1 MAVGSG
7 DDSDHVDMADAALG
21 PEATVL
27 EAELR
32 DAVRDAVAA
41 LPDRLRWAVV
51 GHFGDGR
58 EMKSLA
64 EDLGVTPS
72 RVSQLCSEAVSLLR
86 EGIAVRLDPSSAAI
100 CRPAGG
106 PAGRRRAAYVA
117 AMAQRSGRGP
127 DDDGPQPAAA

>member
-1 MAVGSG
+1 MAAGSG
-7 DDSDHVDMADAALG
+7 DDSGNADVADAALG

-27 EAELR
+27 EAEVRSAL
-32 DAVRDAVAA
+32 RDAVAA

-58 EMKSLA
+58 EMKHLA

-72 RVSQLCSEAVSLLR
+72 RVSQLCGEAVSLLR
-86 EGIAVRLDPSSAAI
+86 EGIKVRLDPDSAAT
-100 CRPAGG
+100 CRPARG

-117 AMAQRSGRGP
+117 EMAQRAGRGP
-127 DDDGPQPAAA
+127 DGGGPQPTAA